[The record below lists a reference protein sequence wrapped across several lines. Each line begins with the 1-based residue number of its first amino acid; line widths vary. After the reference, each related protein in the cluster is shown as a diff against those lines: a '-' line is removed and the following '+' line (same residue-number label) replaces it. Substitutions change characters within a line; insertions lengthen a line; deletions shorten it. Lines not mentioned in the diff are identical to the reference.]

1 MTMYYTELDG
11 TEPTV
16 SLQVGGTKYTLTNQ
30 SLAQIIED
38 KDSLK
43 EELDQAQRKIKSMG
57 WDVRE
62 FFESRKDGNNTDDI
76 TCTVEDINELLSSLG
91 VDQLTNTWSATVWIS
106 ATITGIEASSKDE
119 AENIIKDNVEVTYND
134 DGDIWIDD
142 VEVKSVYPEAQ
153 CDRLILSSPGFG
165 YLLSQG

>member
-11 TEPTV
+11 AEPTV
-16 SLQVGGTKYTLTNQ
+16 SIQVKGTRYTFTSESLTR
-30 SLAQIIED
+30 LIEE
-38 KDSLK
+38 KDSVK
-43 EELDQAQRKIKSMG
+43 EELGQVQRKVKSMG

-119 AENIIKDNVEVTYND
+119 AENIIKDNVEVNYND
-134 DGDIWIDD
+134 DGDIWVDD
-142 VEVKSVYPEAQ
+142 VEVKSVYPEV
-153 CDRLILSSPGFG
+153 
-165 YLLSQG
+165 

>member
-11 TEPTV
+11 AEPTV
-16 SLQVGGTKYTLTNQ
+16 SIQVGGTKYTLTNQ

-43 EELDQAQRKIKSMG
+43 EELEQTKRKVKNIS

-62 FFESRKDGNNTDDI
+62 FFESRKNGNNTDDI
-76 TCTVEDINELLSSLG
+76 TCTVEDINEFLISLG
-91 VDQLTNTWSATVWIS
+91 VDQLTSTWSATVWVT
-106 ATITGIEASSKDE
+106 ATITGIEAPDKE
-119 AENIIKDNVEVTYND
+119 TAEGIAKDNIEVNFND

-142 VEVKSVYPEAQ
+142 VEVQSVHPEA
-153 CDRLILSSPGFG
+153 
-165 YLLSQG
+165 

>member
-1 MTMYYTELDG
+1 MYYTELDG

-16 SLQVGGTKYTLTNQ
+16 SIQVGGTKYTLTNQ

-43 EELDQAQRKIKSMG
+43 EELEQAQRKVKSIG

-76 TCTVEDINELLSSLG
+76 TCTVEDINELLRGLG
-91 VDQLTNTWSATVWIS
+91 VDQLTNTWSATVFIT
-106 ATITGIEASSKDE
+106 ATITGIEAPDKE
-119 AENIIKDNVEVTYND
+119 TAEEMAKDNIEVNYND

-142 VEVKSVYPEAQ
+142 VEVQSVHPEA
-153 CDRLILSSPGFG
+153 
-165 YLLSQG
+165 

>member
-1 MTMYYTELDG
+1 MTMYYTELEG
-11 TEPTV
+11 SEPTV
-16 SLQVGGTKYTLTNQ
+16 SIQVGGTKYTLTNQ

-43 EELDQAQRKIKSMG
+43 EELDQAQRKAKSMG

-76 TCTVEDINELLSSLG
+76 TCTVEDINELLNSLG

-106 ATITGIEASSKDE
+106 ATITGIEACSKDE
-119 AENIIKDNVEVTYND
+119 AENIIKDNVEVNYND
-134 DGDIWIDD
+134 DGDIWVDD
-142 VEVKSVYPEAQ
+142 VEVKSVYPEA
-153 CDRLILSSPGFG
+153 
-165 YLLSQG
+165 

>member
-1 MTMYYTELDG
+1 MTMYYTEVDG

-16 SLQVGGTKYTLTNQ
+16 SIQVGGTKYTLTNQ

-43 EELDQAQRKIKSMG
+43 AELEQAQRKIKSIG

-91 VDQLTNTWSATVWIS
+91 VDQLTNTWSATVLIT
-106 ATITGIEASSKDE
+106 ATITGIEACSKDE
-119 AENIIKDNVEVTYND
+119 AENIIKDNVEVNYND
-134 DGDIWIDD
+134 DGDIWVDD
-142 VEVKSVYPEAQ
+142 VEVQSVHAEA
-153 CDRLILSSPGFG
+153 
-165 YLLSQG
+165 

>member
-1 MTMYYTELDG
+1 MTMYYTELEG
-11 TEPTV
+11 SEPTV
-16 SLQVGGTKYTLTNQ
+16 SIQVGGTKYTLTNQ

-43 EELDQAQRKIKSMG
+43 AELEQAQRKVKSIG

-62 FFESRKDGNNTDDI
+62 FFESRKNGNNTDDI

-91 VDQLTNTWSATVWIS
+91 VDQLTNTWSATVFIT

-119 AENIIKDNVEVTYND
+119 AENIIKDNVEVNYND
-134 DGDIWIDD
+134 DGDIWVDD
-142 VEVKSVYPEAQ
+142 IEVKSVYPEA
-153 CDRLILSSPGFG
+153 
-165 YLLSQG
+165 